1 MNVVTY
7 QATFWPSKVGILG
20 NEVARSRAM
29 SDPGRKLC
37 INPGM
42 QPAQLCLVMSEHQ
55 VQGSCDIL
63 DEETPVKPYLY
74 M

>member
-1 MNVVTY
+1 
-7 QATFWPSKVGILG
+7 
-20 NEVARSRAM
+20 M
-29 SDPGRKLC
+29 SDTGEKLY
-37 INPGM
+37 INPGI
-42 QPAQLCLVMSEHQ
+42 QPAQLYVPKGEIQ